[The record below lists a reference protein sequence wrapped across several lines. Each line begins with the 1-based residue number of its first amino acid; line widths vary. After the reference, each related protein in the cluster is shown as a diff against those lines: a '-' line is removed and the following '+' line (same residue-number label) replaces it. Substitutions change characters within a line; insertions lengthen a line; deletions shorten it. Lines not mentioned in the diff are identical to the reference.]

1 MAKAVVL
8 DVTGG
13 RPTSVEAFIDKC
25 LREDVT
31 LIAVCGPGTREVEDE
46 IDWAIIDHSEPDAH
60 ITTTAHEDE
69 PIAEVLEFVAAFSGV
84 DIVETV
90 SL

>member
-8 DVTGG
+8 DVTDGP
-13 RPTSVEAFIDKC
+13 RTSVEDFVDKC

-69 PIAEVLEFVAAFSGV
+69 PIAEVFEFVVAFSDV